1 MIQPSDLRVMIGMP
15 AYKDIPWQTSMS
27 LLRTFQECRSADMHV
42 QVSVCSGSAVIQAAR
57 SDVLHAFLQSDCNRL
72 FWIDSDMEWTAH
84 DFGMLLA
91 LSAKPGMD
99 VVGCTY
105 PAKRDPITYF
115 VKCDDTTIPVNEY
128 GCLKVDGL
136 GLGFTVMTRE
146 AVEAVA
152 NTKPWALDEVSG
164 AFVRE
169 VFRCDTVPLNRL
181 GEEGKCPPEL
191 VGQPIYGRRG
201 EDMAFFADLRD
212 LGYTVWLY
220 PNIQLGHI
228 GTKTYRGDLMAAMGL
243 S

>member
-1 MIQPSDLRVMIGMP
+1 
-15 AYKDIPWQTSMS
+15 
-27 LLRTFQECRSADMHV
+27 
-42 QVSVCSGSAVIQAAR
+42 
-57 SDVLHAFLQSDCNRL
+57 
-72 FWIDSDMEWTAH
+72 
-84 DFGMLLA
+84 
-91 LSAKPGMD
+91 
-99 VVGCTY
+99 
-105 PAKRDPITYF
+105 
-115 VKCDDTTIPVNEY
+115 
-128 GCLKVDGL
+128 
-136 GLGFTVMTRE
+136 
-146 AVEAVA
+146 VA

-164 AFVRE
+164 DFVRE